1 MRDRTLWGVFCL
13 FGLAMGMGLGCDGGG
28 SGGPVIGRFLDSPV
42 AGLSYETPTQSGT
55 TDGRGYFY
63 YEPDQ
68 TIRFFIGALEIGRG
82 MAASTMTPMDI
93 SADPLDESDPA
104 VINRCRL
111 LRSLDTDGDPENGIA
126 IAEAVA
132 DQTAGIAIDFD
143 QDPDFFA
150 YDPQVMA
157 LFDRLNRQ
165 SVFPEFRSLVSA
177 EDALAHFRQ
186 TLRQL
191 ALDDT
196 AGEGGGGGDGDGA
209 DGGSGGD
216 SGGG

>member
-1 MRDRTLWGVFCL
+1 MRDRSLWAFFCL
-13 FGLAMGMGLGCDGGG
+13 FALAMGMGCDGGG

-42 AGLSYETPTQSGT
+42 QGLSYETPTQSGT
-55 TDGRGYFY
+55 TDAWGYFY

-68 TIRFFIGALEIGRG
+68 TIRFFIGELEIGRG
-82 MAASTMTPMDI
+82 MADSIMTPMDI
-93 SADPLDESDPA
+93 SADPLDETDPA
-104 VINRCRL
+104 VVNRCRL
-111 LRSLDTDGDPENGIA
+111 LQSLDTDGDPENGIA

-143 QDPDFFA
+143 QDPDYFA

-157 LFDRLNRQ
+157 LLDRLNRQ
-165 SVFPEFRSLVSA
+165 SVFPEFRALICA

-191 ALDDT
+191 TFDNT
-196 AGEGGGGGDGDGA
+196 PGEGGGGDSGGSE
-209 DGGSGGD
+209 GGSGGD